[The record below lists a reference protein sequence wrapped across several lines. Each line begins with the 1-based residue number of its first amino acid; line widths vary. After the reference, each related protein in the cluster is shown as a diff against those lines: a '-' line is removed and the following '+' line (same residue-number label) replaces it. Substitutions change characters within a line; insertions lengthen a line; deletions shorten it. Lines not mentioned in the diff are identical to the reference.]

1 MDGIRYLVEKPTC
14 AMIRPNIIDR
24 LNSTLYSK
32 NRIETRRRI
41 VDTYPASAKLSS
53 LVAIRNS
60 RRLPN
65 GEDELYLGLEAINSE
80 TGEITPRKN
89 KEQGITGLSVV
100 INSENILFSRL
111 RPNLN
116 KVAIC
121 PKNIKNIIGSTEL
134 AVLESTNVVD
144 NYFLFTVLKSKIG
157 YNQVVDIPSGS
168 TLPRIQTD
176 DILDILVPIP
186 SPEIQKYIG
195 DKVRKA
201 EKLRGEVQIMKNK
214 SVGILNKYLEEPKIS
229 ERSYSI
235 SLVERTDL
243 SNRIDAEFYGQEYL
257 ESIKSL
263 KTKYELISLE
273 KICNGKIFNGKTYIT
288 SSDRSSLQNIGV
300 GELGDWFPKRNEDKG
315 INEKVSA
322 KNILPYGSIV
332 WGNAAHLARYIG
344 QKVNIIL
351 EGNRFVGTTEIT
363 SIFPDENIISPY
375 FVFLFMNSG
384 WGYYQIQRTIKGM
397 TAHSYP
403 DDIRNV
409 LVPIIN
415 FTQDELREMKSN
427 IINAH
432 TASKYSQELIDS
444 AMLDI
449 EDLIEGKFEI
459 NKEYLNLIE

>member
-1 MDGIRYLVEKPTC
+1 MEGIRYLVEKPTC
-14 AMIRPNIIDR
+14 ALIRPNIIDS

-32 NRIETRRRI
+32 NRIETRRKI

-53 LVAIRNS
+53 LVIVGNS
-60 RRLPN
+60 RRLPIDA
-65 GEDELYLGLEAINSE
+65 GELYLGLEAINSE
-80 TGEITPRKN
+80 TGEITPRNN

-121 PKNIKNIIGSTEL
+121 PKNIKDIIGSTEL
-134 AVLESTNVVD
+134 AVLESTNAVD

-157 YNQVVDIPSGS
+157 YNQVVNIPSGS

-176 DILDILVPIP
+176 DILDILIPIP

-214 SVGILNKYLEEPKIS
+214 SVRILNKYLEKPKVP
-229 ERSYSI
+229 EKSYSI
-235 SLVERTDL
+235 SLVERADL

-257 ESIKSL
+257 GTIKSL

-273 KICNGKIFNGKTYIT
+273 KICKGRIFNGKTYIT
-288 SSDRSSLQNIGV
+288 SSDWSSLQNIGV
-300 GELGDWFPKRNEDKG
+300 GELGDWFPKRNKDKG

-351 EGNRFVGTTEIT
+351 EGTRFVGTTEIT
-363 SIFPDENIISPY
+363 SILPDESIMSPY
-375 FVFLFMNSG
+375 FVFLFMNSD
-384 WGYYQIQRTIKGM
+384 WGYYQIQRTVKGM

-403 DDIRNV
+403 DDIRNILLPMV
-409 LVPIIN
+409 N
-415 FTQDELREMKSN
+415 FTQDELQEMKSN

-432 TASKYSQELIDS
+432 SASKYSQELIDS

-449 EDLIEGKFEI
+449 EGLIEGKFEI